1 MPKTISLINFIPY
14 TANMPGRSKINKA
27 ISLIIKKFPSNRV
40 AYRNHKSLKKFVK
53 CLCYAKIKHEE
64 YCRNFFS
71 NVQGFSMKAGKT
83 MQTVMI
89 VGAGKGGTSILKII
103 KETAVLDVKAMVD
116 IDPDAEGLQLAR
128 KSGIPI
134 GADWR
139 QFMDQDIDIII
150 EVTGNEQVFIDI
162 REARSKNTVLIPGS
176 VAFLI
181 AKLLEEK
188 EELISKFRN
197 ETYKHDLIFNSTDD
211 GMIVINNLNE
221 IIVFNRSAER
231 MTGIKRKDALGKKI
245 NEIITDSML
254 PRVMA
259 TRRIEANQEMT
270 LANGLKII
278 TTRIPMLGENNELM
292 GAFAVFKDIT
302 EVVSL
307 AEEITNLKDIQT
319 MLQAIIQSSEEAIS
333 VVDENGKG
341 ILINPA
347 YSRLTGL
354 EEEKV
359 IGKPATA
366 DISEGESVHMKVL
379 QTRRAMRGVAMR
391 VGPKRK
397 DVIVNVAPVIVDGKL
412 KGSVGVIHD
421 VSEIQNL
428 NRELN
433 RARQIIRTLE
443 AKYSF
448 EDIIGI
454 SEEMTIAI
462 EQARLGAKTPA
473 TVLLRGES
481 GTGKELFAHA
491 IHNASD
497 RKYNKFIRVNCAALS
512 ESLLESELFGYEE
525 GAFSGAKRGGKRGL
539 FEEADKGS
547 IFLDEIGEL
556 TANTQA
562 KLLRVLQEHEI
573 TRVGGTKPISIDVRV
588 IAATNVNLEKG
599 IADGTFR
606 EDLYYRLNR
615 MPIHIPSLRRR
626 KEDIPLL
633 CSRLIQKINQE
644 YGRNVEGVTEQ
655 AVDKLMAYNWPGN
668 VRELDNILGRAIIFM
683 NYNETKIEERHIPD
697 LGANNPSPS
706 NEASEEAQNKSLTQM
721 VEQYEAKVIRQTLQ
735 KLDGNKTKTA
745 KMLGLSVRNLYYKL
759 EKYEIA
765 KDGMQ

>member
-1 MPKTISLINFIPY
+1 
-14 TANMPGRSKINKA
+14 
-27 ISLIIKKFPSNRV
+27 
-40 AYRNHKSLKKFVK
+40 
-53 CLCYAKIKHEE
+53 
-64 YCRNFFS
+64 
-71 NVQGFSMKAGKT
+71 

-116 IDPDAEGLQLAR
+116 IDPDADGLHIA
-128 KSGIPI
+128 KESGIPI
-134 GADWR
+134 GTDWR
-139 QFMDQDIDIII
+139 HFMDQDIDIII

-211 GMIVINNLNE
+211 GMIVINNLSE
-221 IIVFNRSAER
+221 ITVFNRSAER

-245 NEIITDSML
+245 NEVITDSML

-307 AEEITNLKDIQT
+307 AEEITNLKEIQT

-428 NRELN
+428 NRELS

-448 EDIIGI
+448 EDIIGT
-454 SEEMTIAI
+454 SEEMTLAI

-573 TRVGGTKPISIDVRV
+573 TRVGGTKPVSIDVRV

-655 AVDKLMAYNWPGN
+655 AVNKLMAYDWPGN

-683 NYNETKIEERHIPD
+683 NYNETEIEERHIPD
-697 LGANNPSPS
+697 LIGANNPFPS
-706 NEASEEAQNKSLTQM
+706 VETSEEAQTKTLTQL
-721 VEQYEAKVIRQTLQ
+721 VEQYEAKMIRQTLH

-745 KMLGLSVRNLYYKL
+745 KSLGLSVRNLYYKL
-759 EKYEIA
+759 EKYDIA

>member
-1 MPKTISLINFIPY
+1 M
-14 TANMPGRSKINKA
+14 
-27 ISLIIKKFPSNRV
+27 
-40 AYRNHKSLKKFVK
+40 
-53 CLCYAKIKHEE
+53 
-64 YCRNFFS
+64 
-71 NVQGFSMKAGKT
+71 
-83 MQTVMI
+83 
-89 VGAGKGGTSILKII
+89 KII
-103 KETAVLDVKAMVD
+103 KETAILDVKAMVD
-116 IDPDAEGLQLAR
+116 VNSDAPGLKLA
-128 KSGIPI
+128 KENGIPV
-134 GADWR
+134 GTDWR
-139 QFMDQDIDIII
+139 EFMNQNIDIII
-150 EVTGNEQVFIDI
+150 EVTGNEQVFVDI
-162 REARSKNTVLIPGS
+162 REARSKDTVLIPGS
-176 VAFLI
+176 VAYLI

-197 ETYKHDLIFNSTDD
+197 EAYKHDLIFNSTDD
-211 GMIVINNLNE
+211 GMIVINNHAR
-221 IIVFNRSAER
+221 ITVFNRSAEK
-231 MTGIKRKDALGKKI
+231 MTGIKRKDAIGQKV
-245 NEIITDSML
+245 NDVITDSLL
-254 PRVMA
+254 PRVLE
-259 TRRIEANQEMT
+259 TRRVEVNQEMI
-270 LANGLKII
+270 LENGLKII

-302 EVVSL
+302 EVVTL
-307 AEEITNLKDIQT
+307 AEEITNLKEIQT

-354 EEEKV
+354 KEEEV
-359 IGKPATA
+359 IGQPATT

-397 DVIVNVAPVIVDGKL
+397 DVVVNVAPVIVNGKL

-421 VSEIQNL
+421 VSEIQSL
-428 NRELN
+428 NRELH

-448 EDIIGI
+448 EDIIGT
-454 SEEMTIAI
+454 SEEITIAI
-462 EQARLGAKTPA
+462 EQAKLGAKTPA

-573 TRVGGTKPISIDVRV
+573 TRVGGTKPIHIDVRI

-599 IADGTFR
+599 IANGTFR

-626 KEDIPLL
+626 KKDIPLL
-633 CSRLIQKINQE
+633 SSRLIQKINQE
-644 YGRNVEGVTEQ
+644 YGRNVEGVTEK
-655 AVDKLMAYNWPGN
+655 AIEKLMAYDWPGN

-683 NYNETKIEERHIPD
+683 SYNETEIEERHIPE
-697 LGANNPSPS
+697 LISS
-706 NEASEEAQNKSLTQM
+706 NSTAASQEISEVIQDKTLSQL
-721 VEQYEAKVIRQTLQ
+721 VEQYEEKMIRQTLQ
-735 KLDGNKTKTA
+735 KLEGNKTLTA
-745 KMLGLSVRNLYYKL
+745 KTLGLSVRNLYYKL
-759 EKYEIA
+759 EKYNIA
-765 KDGMQ
+765 NISMQ

>member
-1 MPKTISLINFIPY
+1 
-14 TANMPGRSKINKA
+14 
-27 ISLIIKKFPSNRV
+27 
-40 AYRNHKSLKKFVK
+40 
-53 CLCYAKIKHEE
+53 
-64 YCRNFFS
+64 
-71 NVQGFSMKAGKT
+71 

-89 VGAGKGGTSILKII
+89 VGAGKGGTAILKII

-116 IDPDAEGLQLAR
+116 IDPDAEGLQIANE
-128 KSGIPI
+128 SGIPI
-134 GADWR
+134 GTDWR
-139 QFMDQDIDIII
+139 HFMDQDLDIII

-211 GMIVINNLNE
+211 GMIVINNLSE
-221 IIVFNRSAER
+221 ITVFNRSAER
-231 MTGIKRKDALGKKI
+231 MTGIKRKDALGRKI
-245 NEIITDSML
+245 NEVITDSML

-307 AEEITNLKDIQT
+307 AEEITNLKEIQT

-333 VVDENGKG
+333 VVDENGEG

-428 NRELN
+428 NRELS

-448 EDIIGI
+448 EDIIGT
-454 SEEMTIAI
+454 SEEMTLAI

-599 IADGTFR
+599 IGDGTFR

-655 AVDKLMAYNWPGN
+655 AVMRLMSYDWPGN

-683 NYNETKIEERHIPD
+683 NYNETEIEERHIPD
-697 LGANNPSPS
+697 LIGANNPSPIV
-706 NEASEEAQNKSLTQM
+706 ETSEEVQTKTLAQLI
-721 VEQYEAKVIRQTLQ
+721 ELYEAKMIRQTLY

-745 KMLGLSVRNLYYKL
+745 KLLGLSVRNLYYKL
-759 EKYEIA
+759 EKYNIA